1 MRHRTTCGPG
11 KWARTQRGQAM
22 MEYLLLVVVLAVVLF
37 TPSPITNNIAPADFL
52 ARAIRSF
59 FRGYSFLI
67 SVF

>member
-1 MRHRTTCGPG
+1 MRHPTKNRPG
-11 KWARTQRGQAM
+11 NRRRAQPGQAM
-22 MEYLLLVVVLAVVLF
+22 IEYLVIVGVVAVVLF

-52 ARAIRSF
+52 ARAVRSF

>member
-1 MRHRTTCGPG
+1 MRHGTSNEPG
-11 KWARTQRGQAM
+11 KQMRAQHGQAM
-22 MEYLLLVVVLAVVLF
+22 MEYVLLVGVVAVVLF

-52 ARAIRSF
+52 ARAVRSF

>member
-1 MRHRTTCGPG
+1 MRHRKTCGPG
-11 KWARTQRGQAM
+11 KWACMQRGQAM

>member
-1 MRHRTTCGPG
+1 MQHRATNESGKRRCGQG
-11 KWARTQRGQAM
+11 GQAM
-22 MEYLLLVVVLAVVLF
+22 IEYLLLVGVVAVVLF

-52 ARAIRSF
+52 ARAVRYF

>member
-1 MRHRTTCGPG
+1 MRHRTTCEPG
-11 KWARTQRGQAM
+11 KWAHAQRGQAM